1 MTGRR
6 HDSKHGIEQHDTRV
20 KKKRIKISKGIS
32 DLFSEQ
38 LWKIDISSCSKW
50 YARLVSL
57 VRLIKITMDSFTRNH
72 MGFQCVALSYFVL
85 LALVPLI
92 GLTFAVTGG
101 LGLSNVITAVLY
113 KIFPANPE
121 FVELLIEKASGI
133 IEGAKGG
140 GTGLI
145 SALMFLWAI
154 IWMMFQVERVFNNI
168 WNIRKIPRKL
178 YKRLGFYI
186 LVILLLPFI
195 VLTFGAGIVYHANL
209 PNLFGLDLSELRFLP
224 KLLSFIGLYILSTF
238 TFSAMYTF
246 IPATYVKYRNAIK
259 SAALTAIVFVIFQY
273 LYLETQFFVGRLS
286 IAYGVI
292 AAIPLFLMWLNFS
305 WQIIILGAELTY
317 GFQNLDNYKPQHWD
331 S

>member
-1 MTGRR
+1 M
-6 HDSKHGIEQHDTRV
+6 

-38 LWKIDISSCSKW
+38 LWKIDTAGCSKW
-50 YARLVSL
+50 YARLVNL
-57 VRLIKITMDSFTRNH
+57 TRLINITVNSFTRNH

-85 LALVPLI
+85 LALVPMI
-92 GLTFAVTGG
+92 GLMFAVTGG
-101 LGLSNVITAVLY
+101 LGMSNLITAVLY

-121 FVELLIEKASGI
+121 FVGILIEKAAGI
-133 IEGAKGG
+133 IDGAKGG
-140 GTGLI
+140 GTGLV
-145 SALMFLWAI
+145 SALIFMWAI
-154 IWMMFQVERVFNNI
+154 LWMMFQVERVFNNI

-178 YKRLGFYI
+178 YTRFGFYL

-195 VLTFGAGIVYHANL
+195 VLTFGAGIAYHANL
-209 PNLFGLDLSELRFLP
+209 PNLFGLDLSQLRFLP
-224 KLLSFIGLYILSTF
+224 KLLSTLGLYILSTF

-246 IPATYVKYRNAIK
+246 IPATLVKYRHALK
-259 SAALTAIVFVIFQY
+259 SAALTAVVFVIFQY

-292 AAIPLFLMWLNFS
+292 AAIPLFLIWLNIS
-305 WQIIILGAELTY
+305 WQIIIFGAELTY